1 MAEPDGRGNETLASD
16 GSCCLSGNFK
26 PTNNSVCNCGSSE
39 PPEGSRPRCA
49 PLPHAALLPSAGS
62 PCPLQAPPAP
72 CRPPCPLQA
81 PPAPSSP
88 PAPCRPPCPL
98 QSGPL
103 SSCLWER
110 GPAIPRGP
118 SHSQTEKLSPVRQS
132 EWLKVTQQRAGGPGR
147 PLSFALP
154 QTHGLSEDVRERQ
167 APSRNGTDS
176 LSPSGA
182 RSQGC
187 I

>member
-1 MAEPDGRGNETLASD
+1 MLRMAHAVCQEISNPQTIASATVAARSLPRARGL
-16 GSCCLSGNFK
+16 G
-26 PTNNSVCNCGSSE
+26 V
-39 PPEGSRPRCA
+39 RPC
-49 PLPHAALLPSAGS
+49 PMQPS
-62 PCPLQAPPAP
+62 CPLQAPPAP

-154 QTHGLSEDVRERQ
+154 QTHGLSEDVPERQ